1 MKSRRAKR
9 KSRTSRVRNTT
20 LARTPSR
27 TRKSGAR
34 RANRRVVSRRGKA
47 PPRATRRP
55 KVGPRI
61 PADLVLPG
69 LRKHML
75 VDGFEIVLD
84 LKRSKGAY
92 IVDAR
97 DGKRYLDFFTFVASN
112 PLGLNHPKMTTPE
125 FLEKLAYVAVN
136 KPSLSDIYTAEEAEF
151 LETFSRVAIPP
162 YLPHAFLIE
171 GGALAN
177 ENALKAAFDWKVRKN
192 FERGY
197 REERGHQVIHFGH
210 AFHGRSGYTMSMTN
224 TEPVKT
230 DLYPKFNW
238 PRVRPPVL
246 RFPRTEENEQ
256 QAERDEEVAITQ
268 MKDAFFRNRD
278 DIAAIIIEPV
288 QGEGGDNHFRPE
300 FFRALR
306 RLADENE
313 AMLIMDEVQT
323 GIAMTG
329 KMWAHQHYVEPDMIA
344 FGKKMQVCG
353 FLCGRRIEEVKENV
367 FAVPSR
373 LNSTWGGNLVDMVR
387 AQRYLE
393 IIEEENLLENARIM
407 GEYLL
412 GRLTGLAAEF
422 PGTVSNQ
429 RGLGLFAA
437 FDVTDPEVR
446 ARIREKCL
454 QKGLLILP
462 SGDRSIRFRP
472 PLTITEKEID
482 EGIGIISES
491 IREL

>member
-1 MKSRRAKR
+1 MKSRTTKT
-9 KSRTSRVRNTT
+9 KKRTSRVKKTT
-20 LARTPSR
+20 RAKKPVRS
-27 TRKSGAR
+27 RKSGTHQVKR
-34 RANRRVVSRRGKA
+34 KVA
-47 PPRATRRP
+47 PRKGTAKPRATRRT
-55 KVGPRI
+55 KVGPSI
-61 PADLVLPG
+61 AADLVLPG

-84 LKRSKGAY
+84 LQRSKGAY
-92 IVDAR
+92 IVDAK

-112 PLGLNHPKMTTPE
+112 PLGLNHPRMTTPE

-171 GGALAN
+171 GGALGN

-197 REERGHQVIHFGH
+197 REERGHQVIHFGR

-238 PRVRPPVL
+238 PRIHPPVL
-246 RFPRTEENEQ
+246 RFPRTEENELQ
-256 QAERDEEVAITQ
+256 VGREEETAIAQ
-268 MKDAFFRNRD
+268 IKDAFFQNRD

-288 QGEGGDNHFRPE
+288 QGEGGDNQFRRE
-300 FFRALR
+300 FFLALR
-306 RLADENE
+306 QLADENE

-393 IIEEENLLENARIM
+393 IIEEEDLVENARTM
-407 GEYLL
+407 GEHLL
-412 GRLTGLAAEF
+412 GRMNELASEF
-422 PGTVSNQ
+422 PSTISNQ

-437 FDVTDPEVR
+437 FDVTDPDVR
-446 ARIREKCL
+446 TRIREKCL
-454 QKGLLILP
+454 QKGLIILP
-462 SGDRSIRFRP
+462 SGVRSIRFRP
-472 PLTITEKEID
+472 PLTITRSEID
-482 EGIGIISES
+482 AGIGIISES